1 MMAVSHRWIVKNQRI
16 ALLAAATLLAMF
28 VGDAGAMHR
37 FQPDDL
43 GYPGIAQSHPWR
55 LEASAPSKTWES
67 PSLHQGIRKKAPPAT
82 TDIVREATAPTAIVS
97 IDHAIHS
104 SRSSVQ
110 LPRLVSPRAPPQHSI
125 AL

>member
-1 MMAVSHRWIVKNQRI
+1 MPHRWILKNQRI
-16 ALLAAATLLAMF
+16 ALLAAVTLLAMF
-28 VGDAGAMHR
+28 LGDAWAIYR

-43 GYPGIAQSHPWR
+43 GYPGIGGQSHPWR

-82 TDIVREATAPTAIVS
+82 TDLVSEATAPATIVS
-97 IDHAIHS
+97 IDNAIHIG
-104 SRSSVQ
+104 RSSAQ
-110 LPRLVSPRAPPQHSI
+110 FPRLVSPRAPPRRSI